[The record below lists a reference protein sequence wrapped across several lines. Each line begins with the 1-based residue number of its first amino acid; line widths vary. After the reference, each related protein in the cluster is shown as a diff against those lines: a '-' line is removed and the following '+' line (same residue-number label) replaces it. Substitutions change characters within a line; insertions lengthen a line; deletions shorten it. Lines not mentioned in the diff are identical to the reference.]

1 MDLFR
6 RKKGEDDDDDLDDEF
21 DEGLDID
28 DSGGEDAAGGGADNA
43 ASPDA
48 SAVSDDG
55 SVDDL
60 PAGVLSQ
67 DGDPSDDDKIGDE
80 NMPGIDEDI
89 PDFED
94 DYGDEDEDESD
105 EAGSGR
111 FAVLLEKRWAL
122 FSLIGTGACVFL
134 LVVGSGIWWLISD
147 DEPDVAE
154 KSRESN
160 FSSTSMALPPALS
173 PGALQPGASLNQ
185 LGAVGVTDVPVGEEA
200 DSTPSPTTENNVSE
214 PTEAAPLNAA
224 LGASG
229 GLNVALG
236 ATSPGSGLIVP
247 VATVSNYSQF
257 PDALPG
263 EALSRAP
270 DTDLIEVRNGD
281 VRPLPRVSSDGRL
294 PWQVYARPSEPKPGM
309 PRVAVLVT
317 GLGLSKAETLAAIRK
332 LPPEITLSFSPYAEE
347 LDQWMIRSRRAGHEV
362 MLGMPLE
369 SNRFPIEDQGPL
381 ALLSGLSLDENI
393 ERLNSLMSLLQ
404 GSIGMEVVMGSKYTT
419 NKPAIYDM
427 LNALNARGLAVVE
440 GSWNNRSLIPKVAE
454 ELAMPRAVSDILLD
468 EVRARAAIE
477 VKLKELDSIVQ
488 TRKKAL
494 ATMGM
499 SPAGV
504 EMLLVWIDSLL
515 DKGVQLVPLSAMI
528 TMQPAPE
535 S

>member
-1 MDLFR
+1 
-6 RKKGEDDDDDLDDEF
+6 
-21 DEGLDID
+21 
-28 DSGGEDAAGGGADNA
+28 
-43 ASPDA
+43 
-48 SAVSDDG
+48 
-55 SVDDL
+55 
-60 PAGVLSQ
+60 
-67 DGDPSDDDKIGDE
+67 
-80 NMPGIDEDI
+80 
-89 PDFED
+89 
-94 DYGDEDEDESD
+94 
-105 EAGSGR
+105 
-111 FAVLLEKRWAL
+111 
-122 FSLIGTGACVFL
+122 
-134 LVVGSGIWWLISD
+134 
-147 DEPDVAE
+147 
-154 KSRESN
+154 
-160 FSSTSMALPPALS
+160 MALPPALS

-185 LGAVGVTDVPVGEEA
+185 LGAVGFTDASVGDEA
-200 DSTPSPTTENNVSE
+200 ETAPSPAAENNVSE
-214 PTEAAPLNAA
+214 PTETAPLNAA
-224 LGASG
+224 LGVSG

-236 ATSPGSGLIVP
+236 AASPGSGLIVP
-247 VATVSNYSQF
+247 VATVSTDSHF

-270 DTDLIEVRNGD
+270 DTDLIEVRSGD
-281 VRPLPRVSSDGRL
+281 VRPLPRVSRDGRL
-294 PWQVYARPSEPKPGM
+294 PWQVYARPSKPKPGM

-369 SNRFPIEDQGPL
+369 SSRFPIEDQGPL
-381 ALLSGLSLDENI
+381 ALLSYLSLDENI
-393 ERLNSLMSLLQ
+393 ERLNTLMSLLQ

-419 NKPAIYDM
+419 DKPAVHDM

-477 VKLKELDSIVQ
+477 EKLKELDSIVQ
-488 TRKKAL
+488 TRKKAI
-494 ATMGM
+494 ATIGM